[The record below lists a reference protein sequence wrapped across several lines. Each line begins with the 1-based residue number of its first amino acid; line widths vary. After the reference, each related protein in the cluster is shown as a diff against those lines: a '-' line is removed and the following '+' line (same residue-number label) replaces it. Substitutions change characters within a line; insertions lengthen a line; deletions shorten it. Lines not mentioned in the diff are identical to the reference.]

1 MAARSQ
7 VVDFAIKG
15 LIILVFGSLADAAG
29 QASLA
34 DWRGQ
39 PFGTY
44 PNAANLG
51 APTLYQW
58 WYRDPTSACSGA
70 GFNFTNAW
78 TVTWMP

>member
-1 MAARSQ
+1 MVQ
-7 VVDFAIKG
+7 
-15 LIILVFGSLADAAG
+15 ADAAG